1 MGLTELSMT
10 DATAIVAA
18 LVALISL
25 TAAIVEYRRRGVLQ
39 RAQQFVIMRRLLKEN
54 LAFKRICELLE
65 TDDSRLKEVPFAD
78 KRDFLGLFEEV
89 ALMMQ
94 SKLIRREVAHYM
106 FGYYAIL
113 CWESDNFWFNPAG
126 GPYLTRDSPY
136 WRVFRE
142 FVTQMRQVEKSGQQ
156 DTSNLRF

>member
-1 MGLTELSMT
+1 MT

-25 TAAIVEYRRRGVLQ
+25 TTAIIEYRRRGVLQ

-54 LAFKRICELLE
+54 PTFKRICELLE
-65 TDDSRLKEVPFAD
+65 TDDSRLKEMPFAD
-78 KRDFLGLFEEV
+78 KRDFLGLFEEI

-113 CWESDNFWFNPAG
+113 CWESENFWFNPAG

-136 WRVFRE
+136 WKVFRE
-142 FVTQMRQVEKSGQQ
+142 FVTQMRQVEKSSQQ